1 MAQKYNREPIN
12 GYKGTNGTTPIYELR
27 VIGLGKGELLLEVW
41 QMPSKATPRL
51 KTPERTAA
59 LKGRPLSIIET
70 RILKRLKGAGILMP
84 PGLREAEVK
93 TFSLDEDLALTLA
106 LLFRT
111 LAPMRS
117 IDRVRQ
123 VSEGIESMARDEA
136 GYWLGMAVHRSNPR
150 RVLAALRMLLMAS

>member
-1 MAQKYNREPIN
+1 MAKKNSKEPAN
-12 GYKGTNGTTPIYELR
+12 SYKGPNGATPIYELR
-27 VIGLGKGELLLEVW
+27 VKGLGKGELLMEVW

-51 KTPERTAA
+51 KNPERTAA

-70 RILKRLKGAGILMP
+70 RILKKLKSAGILMP
-84 PGLREAEVK
+84 PGLREGEIKAFPLE
-93 TFSLDEDLALTLA
+93 EDLALNLA

-117 IDRVRQ
+117 IERIRL
-123 VSEGIESMARDEA
+123 VSDGIENMARDEA
-136 GYWLGMAVHRSNPR
+136 GYWLGMAVHRSYPR

>member
-1 MAQKYNREPIN
+1 MPQKNSKEPSN
-12 GYKGTNGTTPIYELR
+12 GYKGPNGATPIYEMR
-27 VIGLGKGELLLEVW
+27 AKGLGKGELLLEVW
-41 QMPSKATPRL
+41 QMPSRATPRL
-51 KTPERTAA
+51 KTPERTAS

-70 RILKRLKGAGILMP
+70 KILKRLKGAGILMP
-84 PGLREAEVK
+84 PGLRKGEVK
-93 TFSLDEDLALTLA
+93 AFSLDEDLALTLA

-117 IDRVRQ
+117 IDRIRQ
-123 VSEGIESMARDEA
+123 VSEGIENMARDEA